1 MATLSHEDDSDDS
14 DGDKSDGNADG
25 NGDDF
30 QYGNDDDDVIE
41 QTWHLMWRP

>member
-25 NGDDF
+25 CNGDDF
-30 QYGNDDDDVIE
+30 QYGNDVDDVNE
-41 QTWHLMWRP
+41 QTCHLWRP